1 MSDASGIKILAIC
14 GSLRKGSY
22 NMAALRTAIAQKP
35 PNMTV
40 DVADISQIPLY
51 NEDVRQQGFPP
62 SVETLRRQ
70 IAAAD
75 ALLFACPEY
84 NYSMT
89 GVLKNA
95 IDWASRPPD
104 QPFAGKPCAII
115 GAAAG
120 MAGSARAQY
129 DLRRSCVFL
138 DMQAQHLLV
147 ECDRA
152 IHIRD
157 PQYDVVEPL
166 DPHGRLGGGG
176 GAVDGSHIIRHSSA
190 PCPISRGP
198 DSNNASWPRRHCDC
212 DRAARFCARSSR
224 AARRSSA
231 VRTPSWLVSILSK
244 RRSAARRARSTYSSR
259 VMSPPRVR
267 AAGAG
272 LFGASV
278 CALAAAGTVRAIRIA
293 TRTARMSG
301 TFPGSKHLR
310 L

>member
-1 MSDASGIKILAIC
+1 MSNAEIRMSDSGGIKVLGIC

-22 NMAALRTAIAQKP
+22 NMAALRIAIAQKP
-35 PNMTV
+35 SNMTIE
-40 DVADISQIPLY
+40 VADISQIPPY

-84 NYSMT
+84 NYSMS

-138 DMQAQHLLV
+138 DMHPLNKPEVLIGQAQTKFDADGNLTDEVARGL
-147 ECDRA
+147 
-152 IHIRD
+152 IRD
-157 PQYDVVEPL
+157 L
-166 DPHGRLGGGG
+166 M
-176 GAVDGSHIIRHSSA
+176 A
-190 PCPISRGP
+190 
-198 DSNNASWPRRHCDC
+198 N
-212 DRAARFCARSSR
+212 
-224 AARRSSA
+224 
-231 VRTPSWLVSILSK
+231 
-244 RRSAARRARSTYSSR
+244 
-259 VMSPPRVR
+259 
-267 AAGAG
+267 
-272 LFGASV
+272 
-278 CALAAAGTVRAIRIA
+278 LAAW
-293 TRTARMSG
+293 ARLHRKG
-301 TFPGSKHLR
+301 
-310 L
+310 